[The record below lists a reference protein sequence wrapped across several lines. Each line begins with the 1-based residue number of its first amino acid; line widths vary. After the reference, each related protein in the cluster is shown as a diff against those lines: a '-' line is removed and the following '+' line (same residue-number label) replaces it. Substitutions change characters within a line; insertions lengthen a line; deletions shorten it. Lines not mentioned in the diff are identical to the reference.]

1 MKKFLTET
9 AESLYA
15 AYGAGIS
22 DLYIIFPGKRARLF
36 FNEALLEI
44 TGGRPMWQPRYLSM
58 DDLVRSL
65 SPLETGDRL
74 RLVAE
79 LYKIYDRYHPEPFD
93 RFFRWGEMLLSD
105 FDTIDKYLIDAAA
118 LYANVSDLREI
129 ESRFG
134 GLFAENDEAMA
145 LVRGFWQT
153 LDRPSVKSVEQQQFL
168 KIWRSLHS
176 IYSEYKARLRELGI
190 GYGGM
195 IYRDVAESLAPGDTD
210 ERFAGKTF
218 CFVGFNALNE
228 CEKRLFGYLKETGAG
243 RFYWDYDNYFYRSE
257 DQEAGRFIRRNTARF
272 GDDAPDLAR
281 DNFER
286 PKRIEVISTPS
297 DILQCKALYREL
309 EKSTSNRDS

>member
-105 FDTIDKYLIDAAA
+105 FDSIDKYLIDAAA

-153 LDRPSVKSVEQQQFL
+153 LDRPGVKSVEQQQFL
-168 KIWRSLHS
+168 KICRSTAS
-176 IYSEYKARLRELGI
+176 I
-190 GYGGM
+190 
-195 IYRDVAESLAPGDTD
+195 
-210 ERFAGKTF
+210 
-218 CFVGFNALNE
+218 
-228 CEKRLFGYLKETGAG
+228 
-243 RFYWDYDNYFYRSE
+243 
-257 DQEAGRFIRRNTARF
+257 RNT
-272 GDDAPDLAR
+272 
-281 DNFER
+281 R
-286 PKRIEVISTPS
+286 PGCGNWASAT
-297 DILQCKALYREL
+297 AA
-309 EKSTSNRDS
+309 